1 MFKKLMA
8 LMMIVSLLTGSL
20 ILTASAD
27 WGTSTMYVKTANGKS
42 VNVRSGPGKEYDVIG
57 SVRYGGEV
65 LTDWSYAGNDG
76 WTKVVWGSMGDG
88 YIMSRTHSPDSCS
101 GYPYRSIRSAPRDR
115 GFRSP

>member
-88 YIMSRTHSPDSCS
+88 YIMSRFLVD
-101 GYPYRSIRSAPRDR
+101 
-115 GFRSP
+115 